1 MASEW
6 EIESCFRGY
15 RIYQSVWT
23 PTLDD
28 ELIYVRDPFN
38 SIDRYALV
46 VKNDTVVG
54 HSRVWSLAKR
64 LFSNL
69 TERLGA
75 TLQWLLG
82 QILTLC

>member
-6 EIESCFRGY
+6 EIESCFHGY

-38 SIDRYALV
+38 SIDRYAFV
-46 VKNDTVVG
+46 VKNNTVVG
-54 HSRVWSLAKR
+54 HSRVRSLAKKDIKTV
-64 LFSNL
+64 F
-69 TERLGA
+69 
-75 TLQWLLG
+75 
-82 QILTLC
+82 

>member
-28 ELIYVRDPFN
+28 ELICVRDPFN

-46 VKNDTVVG
+46 VRFKMILSSGTRGCGHLPKDIKTV
-54 HSRVWSLAKR
+54 
-64 LFSNL
+64 F
-69 TERLGA
+69 
-75 TLQWLLG
+75 
-82 QILTLC
+82 